1 MRTGAGISLPFG
13 IHIDRV
19 VVDAETCKSGGGN
32 LTPAWSGSV
41 EECRSLEARRISK
54 RSAVF
59 RDLRPGSAL
68 NSGLRVIRQEPFR

>member
-32 LTPAWSGSV
+32 LTPAWSGRVDLSGHGQV
-41 EECRSLEARRISK
+41 AQRACKTAK
-54 RSAVF
+54 NSAGVTI
-59 RDLRPGSAL
+59 LAPA
-68 NSGLRVIRQEPFR
+68 